1 MKGIPPQLIALF
13 CIMFIA
19 LGIYNILI
27 ARRRQQRE
35 SLQGIH
41 VPWYKQIAIL
51 TGIEFIL
58 LAFIFLLNIGIS
70 YKVLPASLDGII
82 FPFSVLLILAS
93 GLVAGF
99 VIYRGLMNTQR
110 QRTLA
115 PRGAQVSITDN
126 RHIGNN
132 SSTQA
137 LSVDDMTPE
146 ERAAYAQKRRDRRQ
160 KAASARRRK
169 AGKA

>member
-27 ARRRQQRE
+27 ARRRKQHE
-35 SLQGIH
+35 GLQGIH
-41 VPWYKQIAIL
+41 VPWYKQVAVL
-51 TGIEFIL
+51 TGIEYIL
-58 LAFIFLLNIGIS
+58 LALVFLLNIGIS
-70 YKVLPASLDGII
+70 YKVLPASLNGII
-82 FPFSVLLILAS
+82 LPFFVILLLAS
-93 GLVAGF
+93 ALLAGF
-99 VIYRGLMNTQR
+99 VMYQGITNMQR
-110 QRTLA
+110 RRTLVA
-115 PRGAQVSITDN
+115 RGTQISTSDN
-126 RHIGNN
+126 ARIGNTG
-132 SSTQA
+132 SIQT
-137 LSVDDMTPE
+137 VGIDDMTPE

>member
-19 LGIYNILI
+19 LGIFNILM

-35 SLQGIH
+35 GSQGIRT
-41 VPWYKQIAIL
+41 PWYKQIAVL
-51 TGIEFIL
+51 TGIEYIL
-58 LAFIFLLNIGIS
+58 LAAVFLLNIGIS
-70 YKVLPASLDGII
+70 YRVLPASLDGII
-82 FPFSVLLILAS
+82 FPFFVLLMLAS

-99 VIYRGLMNTQR
+99 VIYQLFMNMQR
-110 QRTLA
+110 RRA
-115 PRGAQVSITDN
+115 FAAQGVLGSTTN
-126 RHIGNN
+126 TMRMANTG
-132 SSTQA
+132 STQVA
-137 LSVDDMTPE
+137 SVDDMTSE

>member
-19 LGIYNILI
+19 LGIFNILM

-35 SLQGIH
+35 GSQGVH

-51 TGIEFIL
+51 TGIEYIL
-58 LAFIFLLNIGIS
+58 LASVFLLNIGIS
-70 YKVLPASLDGII
+70 YKVLPSNLNAII
-82 FPFSVLLILAS
+82 FPFFVLMMLAS
-93 GLVAGF
+93 GLLAGY
-99 VIYRGLMNTQR
+99 VIFQSFTNMQR
-110 QRTLA
+110 KRNLA
-115 PRGAQVSITDN
+115 AHGAQMSTNGNVRLLNNNGIQASIEDE
-126 RHIGNN
+126 
-132 SSTQA
+132 
-137 LSVDDMTPE
+137 MTPE
-146 ERAAYAQKRRDRRQ
+146 ERAVYAQKRRERRQ

>member
-27 ARRRQQRE
+27 ARRRRQRE
-35 SLQGIH
+35 SLQGVH
-41 VPWYKQIAIL
+41 TPWYKQIAVL
-51 TGIEFIL
+51 VGIEYVL
-58 LAFIFLLNIGIS
+58 LALVFLLNIGIS
-70 YKVLPASLDGII
+70 YRVFPASLNEII
-82 FPFSVLLILAS
+82 LPFFVILMLAS

-99 VIYRGLMNTQR
+99 VIYQLLMNVQR
-110 QRTLA
+110 RRILA
-115 PRGAQVSITDN
+115 AGEQVSTTDTI
-126 RHIGNN
+126 HIG
-132 SSTQA
+132 STGSMRA
-137 LSVDDMTPE
+137 LSVEDMSPE
-146 ERAAYAQKRRDRRQ
+146 ERAAYTQKRRDRRQ